1 MPDQQE
7 PVESKPPPFAQE
19 ANHLIPS
26 TTTGALLA
34 LAGGYLDAFTYIG
47 HGHVFAN
54 AMTGNVVLLGVNC
67 ISGSWTTGLRH
78 LPPIL
83 AFLVGVSTARFIELS
98 AARRHLRFHYLS
110 VLTLEIAILALLSL
124 LSARTPDFWI
134 TTSIAFAASV
144 QVQTFRDVHGHSY
157 NSTFTT
163 GNLRTLSEGLFDW
176 FSGQHTPENATLI
189 IDFAIICT
197 SFLLGAVIGG
207 FATPRF
213 ARWGMLNRALW
224 LDIALLLVVV
234 ARIWPRRV
242 LKAE

>member
-7 PVESKPPPFAQE
+7 LAESKPPSAQE
-19 ANHLIPS
+19 ANDLIPS
-26 TTTGALLA
+26 AATAALLA

-67 ISGSWTTGLRH
+67 ISGTWGTGLRH

-83 AFLVGVSTARFIELS
+83 AFLVGVSTAKLIELS
-98 AARRHLRFHYLS
+98 AARRRIRFHYLS
-110 VLTLEIAILALLSL
+110 VLTLEIAILAVLSL
-124 LSARTPDFWI
+124 LPARTADFWI
-134 TTSIAFAASV
+134 TTTIAFAASV
-144 QVQTFRDVHGHSY
+144 QVQTFRDIHGHSY

-163 GNLRTLSEGLFDW
+163 GNLRTLSVGLFDW
-176 FSGQHTPENATLI
+176 LSGQRTPENAILI
-189 IDFAIICT
+189 RDFAAICT

-213 ARWGMLNRALW
+213 VRWGILNRALW
-224 LDIALLLVVV
+224 LDVALLLVVV
-234 ARIWPRRV
+234 VRIWPRHV